1 MSDILSA
8 LGQSL
13 YTKSSTS
20 TSKLASNT
28 SLSGT
33 ATKSNSDPISEFLA
47 YQKLTPQEK
56 IVDAILKKNGLTKED
71 LAKLPPDKQKKIM
84 DEIKAEIQS
93 QTKKQLAE
101 KGILVDMSA

>member
-13 YTKSSTS
+13 YTKSSAS
-20 TSKLASNT
+20 TSKSTFSAS
-28 SLSGT
+28 
-33 ATKSNSDPISEFLA
+33 ATKSGSDPISDFLA

-56 IVDAILKKNGLTKED
+56 IVDSILKKHCLTKED
-71 LAKLPPDKQKKIM
+71 LAKLSPEDQKKIM
-84 DEIKAEIQS
+84 DEIKSEIET